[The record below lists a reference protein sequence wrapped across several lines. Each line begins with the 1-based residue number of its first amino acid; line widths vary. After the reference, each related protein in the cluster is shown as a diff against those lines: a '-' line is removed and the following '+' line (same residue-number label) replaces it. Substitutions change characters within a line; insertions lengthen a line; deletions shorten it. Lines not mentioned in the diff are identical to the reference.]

1 MTKKKRKIG
10 VGLRRL
16 SLMSRQDA
24 LFELSTREREINPVP
39 YEQYLSKHVNKHFCT
54 SKDYLVFS
62 THFLLPKHL

>member
-24 LFELSTREREINPVP
+24 LFGLTTREREINP
-39 YEQYLSKHVNKHFCT
+39 SHMNHT
-54 SKDYLVFS
+54 
-62 THFLLPKHL
+62 